1 MLCGRPHWGA
11 SERIKMENEVL
22 AKFKYQM
29 PETDENDDFKIEY
42 EILPAYGT
50 NEIDAR
56 KNEINK
62 NIADID
68 AMSAE
73 LNKKIDFLNKDIDRL
88 TNHAD
93 GLDYMVAV
101 GTVMPNRNLD

>member
-1 MLCGRPHWGA
+1 
-11 SERIKMENEVL
+11 
-22 AKFKYQM
+22 M